1 MVVGFQGVFFVF
13 EHRDALG
20 EGFVGND
27 DVLDMVFE
35 GLFYAHGVLLDRFG
49 ENRTVSGA
57 GGGLQSK
64 IPLMGTVD
72 FCSFALL
79 PITDHQLL
87 QLSLVHVPLHD
98 RQHQAVDGEDLHR
111 AGHCD
116 VDQVQLI
123 VALAWVGVGG
133 QRVRVEVVVQANE
146 IRA

>member
-1 MVVGFQGVFFVF
+1 MLRIPFQ
-13 EHRDALG
+13 
-20 EGFVGND
+20 D

-64 IPLMGTVD
+64 IPLLGTED

-79 PITDHQLL
+79 PITDHQFL

-98 RQHQAVDGEDLHR
+98 RQNQVRRWHDLHECFR
-111 AGHCD
+111 FRQEEA
-116 VDQVQLI
+116 
-123 VALAWVGVGG
+123 
-133 QRVRVEVVVQANE
+133 RS
-146 IRA
+146 